1 MTKKA
6 ALSLVLLALSGFGGG
21 CSQRSSLLPPGEVV
35 SPAARADGT
44 LTLRIKIPARRKATH
59 RFAPAYVSPA
69 TKGMALTFAGRK
81 TFGDVLDLTPANPR
95 CSGSPLECTIRVDVS
110 PGAYAATIDAYDEA
124 PVGGRIPAGAHLLS
138 SAKTAISVSRGMA
151 NTFRIALDGVPARI
165 VVSGF
170 PDATAGTAFLS
181 RPFAVTVEDADGYAI
196 VGTYATPI
204 ALADGDTS
212 GATVL
217 TTSGADDPPAS
228 KLLSSSDAAT
238 IGYNGA
244 AIAPAKISAVT
255 GTVIGYG
262 IFAVHLP
269 LFVADA
275 GNAAVKE
282 VPPGC
287 PSSGCVTSIG
297 AGFSSPQGVAVDS
310 SGNVYVTDVSL
321 TSYFTG
327 WVKKVP
333 PNCFSASCII
343 TIGGGFEAPAGIA
356 VDSSGDV
363 FVADVYLGVK
373 KIPAGCLTA
382 SCVVPV
388 GGGFSGPEGVAVDAA
403 GDAIVA
409 DSSNNALKK
418 VASGCQSAGCVTTIG
433 GGFAFPYGV
442 AVDVF
447 GNIFVTDV
455 EHGAVKKVPPGCRSS
470 ACVTTIGGGFSFPWS
485 VTVDGF
491 GDAFVVED
499 NGALKEVPP
508 GCGDA
513 ACVIVLSLG
522 FNGPRGLAML

>member
-6 ALSLVLLALSGFGGG
+6 ALSLVLVALSGFGGG
-21 CSQRSSLLPPGEVV
+21 CSQRSSFLPPSEVV
-35 SPAARADGT
+35 SPAARATGT
-44 LTLRIKIPARRKATH
+44 LTLRIKVPARRKATH
-59 RFAPAYVSPA
+59 RFGPAYVSPA

-81 TFGDVLDLTPANPR
+81 TFGDVLDLTPANPH

-110 PGAYAATIDAYDEA
+110 PGAYAATIVAYDEA

-138 SAKTAISVSRGMA
+138 RAKAAVSVSPGMS
-151 NTFRIALDGVPARI
+151 NTFRIALDGAPARI
-165 VVSGF
+165 IVSGF

-181 RPFAVTVEDADGYAI
+181 RPFTVAVEDADMYVI

-212 GATVL
+212 GATAL
-217 TTSGADDPPAS
+217 TTSGPDDPPAS
-228 KLLSSSDAAT
+228 KLLSSSDVVT

-244 AIAPAKISAVT
+244 AIAPAKISAEA
-255 GTVIGYG
+255 GTVKSDG

-269 LFVADA
+269 MFVADTLS
-275 GNAAVKE
+275 AAVKE

-287 PSSGCVTSIG
+287 PSSGCVTAIG

-310 SGNVYVTDVSL
+310 SGNVLVSDISL
-321 TSYFTG
+321 TSYFSG
-327 WVKKVP
+327 EIKKIP
-333 PNCFSASCII
+333 PNCFSVTCVT
-343 TIGGGFEAPAGIA
+343 TIGGGFEGPAGVA
-356 VDSSGDV
+356 VDVSGNV

-373 KIPAGCLTA
+373 KVPAGCLTA
-382 SCVVPV
+382 SCVVSV

-418 VASGCQSAGCVTTIG
+418 VAPGCQSAGCVTTIG

-455 EHGAVKKVPPGCRSS
+455 EHGAVKKVPPGCQSS
-470 ACVTTIGGGFSFPWS
+470 ACVSSVGGGFSYPWD
-485 VTVDGF
+485 VAVDGF
-491 GDAFVVED
+491 GEVFVVED
-499 NGALKEVPP
+499 GGALKEIPP
-508 GCGDA
+508 GCSNA
-513 ACVIVLSLG
+513 ACVIALSLG
-522 FNGPRGLAML
+522 FHGPRGLAML